1 MVKEVEMVDSVE
13 DLTTSQSIGGHTF
26 PNFEM
31 LAAKSASALK
41 KIILNSNFKKKISQ
55 EEQKGP
61 IGRPFLRGRQIVYLI
76 YDDFR
81 VTGALEA
88 VLDFTDLFSVTLRGD
103 DVQDFDT
110 TWEEVLSTISEV
122 PNGKILESLCQMRI
136 RECDQRKTVL
146 TMYEQEI
153 NKDPSKPS
161 YQKLKTMV
169 KRH

>member
-1 MVKEVEMVDSVE
+1 MLWIKEVEMVDSVD

-31 LAAKSASALK
+31 LDAKSASVLK
-41 KIILNSNFKKKISQ
+41 KIIMSSNFKKKISQ
-55 EEQKGP
+55 EEEKAQLED
-61 IGRPFLRGRQIVYLI
+61 RFLRGRQIVYLI

-110 TWEEVLSTISEV
+110 RYNEVLSTISEV
-122 PNGKILESLCQMRI
+122 PNGKIWKVCARCEYESLMNEKQCWPCTSKKSIKIHRSRVI
-136 RECDQRKTVL
+136 RSWR
-146 TMYEQEI
+146 
-153 NKDPSKPS
+153 PW
-161 YQKLKTMV
+161 
-169 KRH
+169 